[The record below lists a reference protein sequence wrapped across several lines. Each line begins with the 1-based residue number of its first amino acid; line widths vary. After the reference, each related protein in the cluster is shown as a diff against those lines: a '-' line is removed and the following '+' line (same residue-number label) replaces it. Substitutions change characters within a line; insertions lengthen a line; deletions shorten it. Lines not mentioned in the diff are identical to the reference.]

1 MTETQRTKMRLVC
14 LHQLWIS
21 SLQGRGS
28 LLRLLSQIQVSSE
41 SDKYQWDS
49 LSQGL
54 QSAAAQQGFAGP
66 ISCSNRSPNSL
77 MCHLLQSHAP
87 N

>member
-1 MTETQRTKMRLVC
+1 MGGGGGPNCDFRA
-14 LHQLWIS
+14 
-21 SLQGRGS
+21 
-28 LLRLLSQIQVSSE
+28 LLIQVSSE